1 MRSGL
6 RPYRWLCSTALLLL
20 LFLFVSFFGFF
31 DRSAYAGVSAKKH
44 VLVLNSY
51 HEGLSWTDGIVKGIE
66 SVLKSEK
73 ERGDIELYYE
83 YMDTKRY
90 FGERYFQK
98 LYDAYKEK
106 YRTTRFDVVIVT
118 DNDAF
123 DFARKHYKG
132 LFAGVPIV
140 FCGVND
146 YRDSMIKGY
155 DRITG
160 VVEDTDVK
168 STIEIALKL
177 HPTISQFVVVGD
189 RTTTGIAMKN
199 QVLEVA
205 PVFRDRAKFIFLED
219 FDIRELQA
227 KVREVGPGSIIL
239 LTVVNRDSKGN
250 FFPYEESLDLIYKA
264 SKVPIY
270 SFWDFYLGGGITGGM
285 LTSSTQQGKSA
296 AQMALRVLKGEKV
309 SSIPVMK
316 KSPNLYMFDYR
327 ELKRFDARQSDL
339 PAEAVVIGRPDTFYS
354 RYKQFILT
362 SSAIISILT
371 LIIVALLVN
380 SSIRRRYEQALKE
393 SKEKYRDLYDNAPDM
408 YHSLDN
414 EGIVI
419 DCNDTEAKMLG
430 YGKDEIIGRPVADFL
445 TAESRKT
452 YEKEFAVLK
461 NHAAVYGLEREFVRK
476 DGTTFPVIQ
485 NAFIELDQKGEL
497 LRTKTI
503 GRDITERKRV
513 EDELR
518 RSREELRNLSAHI
531 QSAREEERGYIAR
544 EIHDELGQVLSRL
557 KLDLSWLKKRLTN
570 GQEHL
575 IEKTE
580 KMSGLVDTTI
590 TTVQRISSELR
601 PGVLDYL
608 GLSAAIEW
616 QVKEFMEQTGIECCA
631 VISNDIAVEDQG
643 ISTAVFR
650 IVQETLT
657 NVIRHS
663 RATCVNVDLAN
674 KDNVLVLEVRD
685 NGTGIDAEKVSSRS
699 SFGLMGMRERARF
712 LGGEIN
718 IMGYPGKGT
727 TVRVSI
733 PLDYTVN

>member
-1 MRSGL
+1 M
-6 RPYRWLCSTALLLL
+6 
-20 LFLFVSFFGFF
+20 
-31 DRSAYAGVSAKKH
+31 
-44 VLVLNSY
+44 LNSY

-66 SVLKSEK
+66 SVLKGEK
-73 ERGDIELYYE
+73 ERRDIELYYE

-106 YRTTRFDVVIVT
+106 YRTTHFDVVIVT

-123 DFARKHYKG
+123 DFARKHYHG
-132 LFAGVPIV
+132 LFSGVPIV

-146 YRDSMIKGY
+146 YNDSMVKGY
-155 DRITG
+155 DRVTG
-160 VVEDTDVK
+160 VAEDTDVK

-177 HPTISQFVVVGD
+177 HPDTTQFVVAGD
-189 RTTTGIAMKN
+189 KTTTGIAMKN
-199 QVLEVA
+199 QVLEVV
-205 PVFRDRAKFIFLED
+205 PYFRDRVRFAFLED
-219 FDIRELQA
+219 FDIRELLS
-227 KVREVGPGSIIL
+227 KVREIPPHSIIL

-250 FFPYEESLDLIYKA
+250 FFPYEESLNLIYKA

-270 SFWDFYLGGGITGGM
+270 SFWDFYLGGGIAGGM

-296 AQMALRVLKGEKV
+296 AQMALRILGEKV
-309 SSIPVMK
+309 SAIPIMK

-327 ELKRFDARQSDL
+327 ELKRFNARESNL

-354 RYKQFILT
+354 RYKKFILT
-362 SSAIISILT
+362 SSAIISMLI
-371 LIIVALLVN
+371 LIIVGLLVN
-380 SSIRRRYEQALKE
+380 NSLRKRYEEALRE
-393 SKEKYRDLYDNAPDM
+393 SEEKYRDLYDNAPDM
-408 YHSLDN
+408 YHSIGRD
-414 EGIVI
+414 GIIV

-430 YGKDEIIGRPVADFL
+430 YSKDEIIGRPIADFL
-445 TAESRKT
+445 TEESRKT
-452 YEKEFAVLK
+452 YEKEFAELK
-461 NHAAVYGLEREFVRK
+461 GHAAMYGLEREFVRK
-476 DGTTFPVIQ
+476 DGTSFPVVL
-485 NAFIELDQKGEL
+485 NAFIELDENGEL

-513 EDELR
+513 EDEVK

-544 EIHDELGQVLSRL
+544 EIHDELGQTLSRL

-570 GQEHL
+570 GQEQL
-575 IEKTE
+575 IEKTDN
-580 KMSGLVDTTI
+580 MSGLIDTTI
-590 TTVQRISSELR
+590 SAVQRISSELR

-616 QVKEFMEQTGIECCA
+616 QMKEFREHTGIECSA
-631 VISNDIAVEDQG
+631 AISNDISVEDQS

-663 RATCVNVDLAN
+663 KATRVDVKLG
-674 KDNVLVLEVRD
+674 KTDNTLVLEAED
-685 NGTGIDAEKVSSRS
+685 NGMGIDAEKVLSRS

-712 LGGEIN
+712 LGGN
-718 IMGYPGKGT
+718 IDILGIPGKGT
-727 TVRVSI
+727 TVKVSI
-733 PLDYTVN
+733 PLKRQVKAEVEV

>member
-1 MRSGL
+1 VYKKS
-6 RPYRWLCSTALLLL
+6 LLLCF
-20 LFLFVSFFGFF
+20 LFLVIFNQI
-31 DRSAYAGVSAKKH
+31 AYAGTFGKKN

-66 SVLKSEK
+66 SVFKGEK
-73 ERGDIELYYE
+73 ERRDIELYYE

-106 YRTTRFDVVIVT
+106 YRTTHFDVVIVT

-123 DFARKHYKG
+123 DFARKHYHG
-132 LFAGVPIV
+132 LFSGVPIV

-146 YRDSMIKGY
+146 YSDSMVKGY

-160 VVEDTDVK
+160 VAEDTDVK

-177 HPTISQFVVVGD
+177 HPDTSQFVVVGD
-189 RTTTGIAMKN
+189 NTTTGIAMKN
-199 QVLEVA
+199 QVLEVV
-205 PVFRDRAKFIFLED
+205 PYFRDRVRFVFLED
-219 FDIRELQA
+219 FDIRELLS
-227 KVREVGPGSIIL
+227 KVREIPPHSVIL
-239 LTVVNRDSKGN
+239 LSVVNRDSKGN
-250 FFPYEESLDLIYKA
+250 FFPYEESLNLIYKV

-270 SFWDFYLGGGITGGM
+270 SFWDFYLGGGIAGGM

-296 AQMALRVLKGEKV
+296 AQMALRILRGEKV
-309 SSIPVMK
+309 SAIPIMK

-327 ELKRFDARQSDL
+327 ELKRFNARESNL

-354 RYKQFILT
+354 RYKKFILT
-362 SSAIISILT
+362 SSAIISMLS
-371 LIIVALLVN
+371 LIIVGLLVN
-380 SSIRRRYEQALKE
+380 NSLRKRYEEALRE
-393 SKEKYRDLYDNAPDM
+393 SEEKYRDLYDNAPDM
-408 YHSLDN
+408 YHSIGRD
-414 EGIVI
+414 GIIV

-430 YGKDEIIGRPVADFL
+430 YRKDEIIGRPIADFL
-445 TAESRKT
+445 TEESRKT
-452 YEKEFAVLK
+452 YEKEFAELK
-461 NHAAVYGLEREFVRK
+461 GHAAMYGLEREFVRK
-476 DGTTFPVIQ
+476 DGTSFPVVL
-485 NAFIELDQKGEL
+485 NAFIELDENGEL

-513 EDELR
+513 EDEVK

-544 EIHDELGQVLSRL
+544 EIHDELGQTLSRL

-570 GQEHL
+570 EQEQL
-575 IEKTE
+575 IEKTDN
-580 KMSGLVDTTI
+580 MSGLIDTTI
-590 TTVQRISSELR
+590 SAVQRISSELR

-616 QVKEFMEQTGIECCA
+616 QVNEFMEQTGIECSA
-631 VISNDIAVEDQG
+631 AISSDISVEDQS

-663 RATCVNVDLAN
+663 KATCVNVDLAN
-674 KDNVLVLEVRD
+674 EDNALVLEVRD
-685 NGTGIDAEKVSSRS
+685 NGTGIDAEKVLSRS

-718 IMGYPGKGT
+718 IMGVPGEGT
-727 TVRVSI
+727 TVRLSI
-733 PLDYTVN
+733 PIEKQVKVEV